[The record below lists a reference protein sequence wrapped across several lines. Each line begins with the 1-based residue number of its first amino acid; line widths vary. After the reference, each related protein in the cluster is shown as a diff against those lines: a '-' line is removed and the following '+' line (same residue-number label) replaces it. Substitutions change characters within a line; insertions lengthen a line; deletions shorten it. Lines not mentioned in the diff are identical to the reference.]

1 MIRLIDMASRW
12 LAKGSVAISI
22 GMFVA
27 MLIALTYQVIARY
40 VFNAPPVWTEEF
52 SLAMFTWIV
61 LLMGSAGVRDGIHVC
76 LDIWPEGTSE
86 TLRML
91 LDRFVQLVT
100 LGVGFVL
107 ATSGWEYVVDTQ
119 GQLSA
124 AINYPIEALH
134 AAAPVAGVL
143 VALHAFAALIS
154 PIAPREPAL

>member
-22 GMFVA
+22 AMFAA
-27 MLIALTYQVIARY
+27 MLLALTYQVVARY
-40 VFNAPPVWTEEF
+40 AFNAPPVWTEEF

-61 LLMGSAGVRDGIHVC
+61 LLMGSAGVREGIHVC
-76 LDIWPEGTSE
+76 LDIWPDQISDVTR
-86 TLRML
+86 TA

-100 LGVGFVL
+100 FAVGVVL
-107 ATSGWEYVVDTQ
+107 LTSGWQYVADTQ

-134 AAAPVAGVL
+134 AAAPVAGGL
-143 VALHAFAALIS
+143 VALHAIAALLT
-154 PIAPREPAL
+154 PLHRTPAP